1 MDYQAIQV
9 DVTEKIGTITL
20 NRPEKRNALS
30 ILVRKE
36 ITDCLEQWE
45 GDESVG
51 VVIITGAGPVFS
63 AGFDLKEFSKPELAK
78 EVFKSSAVYHR
89 VVWNY
94 GKPTIAA
101 VNGHAFGGGFDLA
114 TLCDVRICN
123 TGAVFGHPEI
133 KFGAPPLYTPLR
145 WIVGS
150 GMARDLCLTGRHI
163 PPHRT
168 GQRSYRRR
176 RPARA
181 GSVPRQDHSGS
192 ALAHA
197 PDHQEVH
204 GRRRRQGFRGVFC
217 GGTRRPVRELRQ
229 ERLSVRTVPGTF
241 FTPGSRR
248 ERTRSRP
255 RSRCTP

>member
-1 MDYQAIQV
+1 MAASSENREISKQAGGTMDYQAIQI

-45 GDESVG
+45 GDDSVG
-51 VVIITGAGPVFS
+51 VVIMTGAGPVFS
-63 AGFDLKEFSKPELAK
+63 AGFDLKEFSKPDLAK
-78 EVFKSSAVYHR
+78 EVFKSSAIYHR
-89 VVWNY
+89 VVWNF

-114 TLCDVRICN
+114 TLCDVRICT

-150 GMARDLCLTGRHI
+150 GMARDLCLTGRQI
-163 PPHRT
+163 DSKEARRIGLVSEVTGGEDLLGQAASLART
-168 GQRSYRRR
+168 ILEAPLPTLQITKKYMADDEGRGFEESFVAEHDV
-176 RPARA
+176 PFESFVKNV
-181 GSVPRQDHSGS
+181 SV
-192 ALAHA
+192 
-197 PDHQEVH
+197 
-204 GRRRRQGFRGVFC
+204 
-217 GGTRRPVRELRQ
+217 
-229 ERLSVRTVPGTF
+229 
-241 FTPGSRR
+241 
-248 ERTRSRP
+248 
-255 RSRCTP
+255 